1 MKNSLFKYKRLE
13 KATND
18 YFISQYRKVPFR
30 TIPEDIRI
38 VQSGEEADKLIG
50 ILNKG
55 PKGHVNDPDDF

>member
-1 MKNSLFKYKRLE
+1 ME
-13 KATND
+13 KAAND

-50 ILNKG
+50 ILNKV